1 MLIFANLSRCKSFT
15 NKIVLCAFIHYVII
29 SLIFSEFGSVN
40 NVNGLTESRT
50 KVPFIGVDMKGLY
63 TSTVHSKR
71 SDLFFPDNYYN
82 DSFKLIAGA
91 GINHIRYVL
100 YWQAY
105 ENDPIS
111 FIDELQSVTSLADK
125 WGLHVIYDNHQY
137 HTSSWLDPLKG
148 SGFPPSLFNDNVTYP
163 YGSGGAPVNPSASK
177 WWTNWWNH
185 NITDAHGLD
194 GWTLQIE
201 FLKSVIKTVEAHS
214 STIGYEILNEPQIHS
229 ADQWS
234 KIGSYNTFMTN
245 ELRKMTNKTLV
256 VDMTIPVQLHNPQ
269 LNMTSENIA
278 KMLPENKKNVVFKIS
293 MYGIPTVGSYQ
304 AAKLSLLA
312 EVAMINGLPL
322 YIGEW
327 NDASTEERTNAES
340 QEVKEL
346 KEVSS
351 DLSQTDADIMT
362 KKFKDMGAW
371 GWAFWNWYYLHDS
384 TPDFNLIT
392 VTSNG
397 DMTTTKYF
405 EILKNAIANSKTKE

>member
-1 MLIFANLSRCKSFT
+1 
-15 NKIVLCAFIHYVII
+15 
-29 SLIFSEFGSVN
+29 
-40 NVNGLTESRT
+40 
-50 KVPFIGVDMKGLY
+50 
-63 TSTVHSKR
+63 
-71 SDLFFPDNYYN
+71 
-82 DSFKLIAGA
+82 
-91 GINHIRYVL
+91 
-100 YWQAY
+100 
-105 ENDPIS
+105 
-111 FIDELQSVTSLADK
+111 
-125 WGLHVIYDNHQY
+125 
-137 HTSSWLDPLKG
+137 
-148 SGFPPSLFNDNVTYP
+148 
-163 YGSGGAPVNPSASK
+163 
-177 WWTNWWNH
+177 
-185 NITDAHGLD
+185 
-194 GWTLQIE
+194 
-201 FLKSVIKTVEAHS
+201 
-214 STIGYEILNEPQIHS
+214 
-229 ADQWS
+229 
-234 KIGSYNTFMTN
+234 MTN

-256 VDMTIPVQLHNPQ
+256 VDMTIPVQLHNSQ

-293 MYGIPTVGSYQ
+293 MYGIPTAGSYQ

-346 KEVSS
+346 KEASS

-397 DMTTTKYF
+397 DMTTTNYF

>member
-1 MLIFANLSRCKSFT
+1 M
-15 NKIVLCAFIHYVII
+15 NKIVLCAFIHCVAM

-40 NVNGLTESRT
+40 SVNGLTESRT
-50 KVPFIGVDMKGLY
+50 EVPFIGVDMKGLY

-91 GINHIRYVL
+91 GLNHIRYVL

-111 FIDELQSVTSLADK
+111 FIDELQSVASLADK

-185 NITDAHGLD
+185 NITDAQGLD
-194 GWTLQIE
+194 GWTLQIQ
-201 FLKSVIKTVEAHS
+201 FLNSVIKTVEAHS

-256 VDMTIPVQLHNPQ
+256 VDMTIPVQLHNSQ
-269 LNMTSENIA
+269 VNTTSENIA

-293 MYGIPTVGSYQ
+293 MYGIPTAGSYQ
-304 AAKLSLLA
+304 AAKLNLLA
-312 EVAMINGLPL
+312 EVAKTNGLPL

-327 NDASTEERTNAES
+327 NDASAEERTNAES

-346 KEVSS
+346 KEAIS
-351 DLSQTDADIMT
+351 DLNQTDADIMT